1 MKKVVIDSSVIV
13 KWLHEEEPYFD
24 HADKIIEDVKN
35 GKIILFAPELA
46 RYEVGNAL
54 LFSKK
59 VSPDEA
65 KVLLE
70 SFYLLPIQF
79 GAQSENNANLTYKIA
94 YDAHITYYDASFIAL
109 AKQENAVLVTDN
121 IKHQGKTSGV
131 KVIPLSQYR

>member
-1 MKKVVIDSSVIV
+1 MKKLVVDSSVIV
-13 KWLHEEEPYFD
+13 KWLHEEEPYSD

-35 GKIILFAPELA
+35 GKTILFVPELA
-46 RYEVGNAL
+46 KYEVGNAL

-59 VSPDEA
+59 VSPDEV

-79 GAQSENNANLTYKIA
+79 VVQSESNANATYKIA

-109 AKQENAVLVTDN
+109 AKQESAVLITDN
-121 IKHQGKTSGV
+121 IKHQGKTSEI
-131 KVIPLSQYR
+131 KVISLSKYK

>member
-1 MKKVVIDSSVIV
+1 MKKVVVDSSVIV
-13 KWLHEEEPYFD
+13 KWLHEEDPYFD

-46 RYEVGNAL
+46 KYEVGNAL

-65 KVLLE
+65 KDLLE

-79 GAQSENNANLTYKIA
+79 VVQSEKNANSTYKIA
-94 YDAHITYYDASFIAL
+94 YDTHITYYDASFIAL
-109 AKQENAVLVTDN
+109 AKQENAILVTDN
-121 IKHQGKTSGV
+121 IKHQGKALAI
-131 KVIPLSQYR
+131 KVIPLAKYK